1 MFNILNVFRFK
12 IGLCGVRLI
21 LIYDEVEYSIIR

>member
-1 MFNILNVFRFK
+1 MSNILNALRLK
-12 IGLCGVRLI
+12 TGSCGVRLT